1 IPTTPIVSTA
11 PISARATRTSHRSA
25 ILRVSPR
32 YSFLIIFAKKNVKNI
47 CSLHFFCVHLQ
58 RFSEELSYCVNQK
71 KHKLVNYR
79 ILNKKFK
86 TL

>member
-1 IPTTPIVSTA
+1 M
-11 PISARATRTSHRSA
+11 
-25 ILRVSPR
+25 L
-32 YSFLIIFAKKNVKNI
+32 KNI
-47 CSLHFFCVHLQ
+47 CSLQILCVHLQ
-58 RFSEELSYCVNQK
+58 RFSEELLPCLKLK

>member
-1 IPTTPIVSTA
+1 M
-11 PISARATRTSHRSA
+11 RTFAAFFRGA
-25 ILRVSPR
+25 
-32 YSFLIIFAKKNVKNI
+32 FLLCKT
-47 CSLHFFCVHLQ
+47 
-58 RFSEELSYCVNQK
+58 K

>member
-1 IPTTPIVSTA
+1 M
-11 PISARATRTSHRSA
+11 
-25 ILRVSPR
+25 L
-32 YSFLIIFAKKNVKNI
+32 KNI
-47 CSLHFFCVHLQ
+47 CSLQNLCVHLQ
-58 RFSEELSYCVNQK
+58 RFSEELLHCLKLK